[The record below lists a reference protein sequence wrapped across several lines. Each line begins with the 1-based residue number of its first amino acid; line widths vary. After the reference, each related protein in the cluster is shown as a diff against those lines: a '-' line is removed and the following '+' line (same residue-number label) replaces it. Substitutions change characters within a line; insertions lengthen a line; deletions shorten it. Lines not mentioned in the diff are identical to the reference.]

1 MGEARARLLDSAR
14 GAHGAHGAPPALG
27 AIFQRLGAGAAE
39 VVGVANKGSA
49 EYEAAARPPQDAA
62 AQRPPAPSRRVE
74 RPRPPPPVPAAGAS
88 PAHDPARARAPPA
101 QPLGAGAV
109 APPRQP
115 AVRSPLAAAAPRAAR
130 PWDAPGARPEAWAG
144 YGRDLISVEPGG
156 GRAQRWASS
165 APQAERAPE
174 QAVGGRAGGAREGAG
189 RVGRDRDAD
198 IARRVVRD
206 LARTER
212 EAARE
217 RERERGAR
225 GDGSPRRADTEPG
238 GDAAPRD
245 RAGRGSDERGREGE
259 RERGRRSEKL
269 LRKLLADEVKRSD
282 ELQRRYRAGALSRE
296 QFKAVGAA
304 ACEAAAAELARG
316 GERGWRV
323 QPDGA
328 KPLSAD
334 SAADASSRRVTL
346 QAHTP
351 RDVRALL
358 GPACAKH
365 LGQRLPCRSSP
376 ALPTVRTVARGTDG
390 CARRPPPPRTNRTR
404 RAPHPV
410 LIGHAASLTP
420 Y

>member
-1 MGEARARLLDSAR
+1 M
-14 GAHGAHGAPPALG
+14 
-27 AIFQRLGAGAAE
+27 
-39 VVGVANKGSA
+39 
-49 EYEAAARPPQDAA
+49 
-62 AQRPPAPSRRVE
+62 
-74 RPRPPPPVPAAGAS
+74 
-88 PAHDPARARAPPA
+88 
-101 QPLGAGAV
+101 
-109 APPRQP
+109 
-115 AVRSPLAAAAPRAAR
+115 
-130 PWDAPGARPEAWAG
+130 
-144 YGRDLISVEPGG
+144 
-156 GRAQRWASS
+156 
-165 APQAERAPE
+165 
-174 QAVGGRAGGAREGAG
+174 
-189 RVGRDRDAD
+189 GRDRDAD